1 MTSSWSTS
9 MTFWSFPRTRKIMPS
24 TCVWFLISS
33 ENISSTPSSPS
44 VNFGS
49 MRFFAFGHIISA
61 KGIAV
66 NPKKVSA
73 IVNWEP
79 PQNVKQL
86 RSFLGLA
93 SYCRRFVEN
102 FSKIAKPL
110 SNLLQKA
117 RQVRL
122 VSGV

>member
-1 MTSSWSTS
+1 MRLVLEKLREHQFYAKFSKCE
-9 MTFWSFPRTRKIMPS
+9 FWLDE
-24 TCVWFLISS
+24 VLYL
-33 ENISSTPSSPS
+33 
-44 VNFGS
+44 
-49 MRFFAFGHIISA
+49 GHIISA

-66 NPKKVSA
+66 SPEKVSA

-110 SNLLQKA
+110 SNLL
-117 RQVRL
+117 
-122 VSGV
+122 